1 MYYNTNPIA
10 NYSRLQYAG
19 SSLHS
24 NPFSSGRIVRRKRRR
39 NIIKGRGILSSLG
52 KHLGSKALSA
62 IKSGA
67 KQLVKRGKSAASSQ
81 LANLKTKAISSGKS
95 LLDKGKSAAASKLNE
110 LKTSVADK
118 VKQKLAQAPKAIASR
133 ATTKLQKLINRGSSS
148 IPISKSI
155 STKRSGTTT
164 TSRRPSRCQ
173 RRRRRRRA
181 RATRLGLARAIGL
194 HSSVG
199 ML

>member
-10 NYSRLQYAG
+10 SYSRLQYAG
-19 SSLHS
+19 NSLHS
-24 NPFSSGRIVRRKRRR
+24 NPFSSGRIGRRKRKR

-52 KHLGSKALSA
+52 KHIGSKALSA

-67 KQLVKRGKSAASSQ
+67 KQLVNRGKSVASSQ

-95 LLDKGKSAAASKLNE
+95 LLNKGKSAAASKLNE
-110 LKTSVADK
+110 LKSSVADK
-118 VKQKLAQAPKAIASR
+118 VKQKLATAPKAIASR
-133 ATTKLQKLINRGSSS
+133 ATRKLEKVLSRGSSS
-148 IPISKSI
+148 IPLSKRIGS
-155 STKRSGTTT
+155 STTPAI
-164 TSRRPSRCQ
+164 TSKRPSRRQ

-181 RATRLGLARAIGL
+181 RAARLGLARAVGL
-194 HSSVG
+194 NNSIG